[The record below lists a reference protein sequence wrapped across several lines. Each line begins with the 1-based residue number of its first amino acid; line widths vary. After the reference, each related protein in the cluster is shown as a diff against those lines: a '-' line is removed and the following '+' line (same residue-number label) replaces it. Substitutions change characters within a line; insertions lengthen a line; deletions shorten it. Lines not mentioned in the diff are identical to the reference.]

1 MKITESIHAL
11 EIPFKVPVTPEIH
24 VDRIVFAY
32 LIFDKKIT
40 LIDSG
45 VAGAESIIFDYIKK
59 NGRDPNEIST
69 LILSHSHPDHIGS
82 AQFIKEI
89 TDCRVFCHSAEKGWV
104 EDVERQARERPVP
117 GFDSLV
123 GGSIAVDEL
132 LQDGDLLRIDED
144 IQCKVIHTPGH
155 SAGSISLFFEDEK
168 VLFSGDALTL
178 PRDLPV
184 YDDIA
189 TCVASI
195 NTLKKLEGIEILLS
209 SWEAPIRGKDQINR
223 RIESGI
229 AYLQKIHNA
238 VINIHE
244 KNKQTGIELCKQVV
258 AYLGLPPFVAN
269 PLLVKAFT
277 SSLVVGKNAP
287 LFNF

>member
-1 MKITESIHAL
+1 MKVIEPIHAL
-11 EIPFKVPVTPEIH
+11 EIPFKVSVAPEIN

-32 LIFDKKIT
+32 LIFGNKIT

-59 NGRDPNEIST
+59 NGRDPQEISS

-82 AQFIKEI
+82 AKIIKDV
-89 TDCRVFCHSAEKGWV
+89 TGCRVLCHAAEKDWI
-104 EDVERQARERPVP
+104 EDVKRQARERPVP

-123 GGSIAVDEL
+123 SGSITVDGL
-132 LQDGDLLRIDED
+132 LEDGAILRIEED

-168 VLFSGDALTL
+168 VFFSGDAL
-178 PRDLPV
+178 PVPGDLPV

-189 TCVASI
+189 VCAASI
-195 NTLKKLEGIEILLS
+195 KKLKEQEGIEILLS
-209 SWEAPIRGKDQINR
+209 SWEAPIRGKDQINQ
-223 RIESGI
+223 RIESGLN
-229 AYLQKIHNA
+229 YLQKIHSA
-238 VINIHE
+238 VLSAHEE
-244 KNKQTGIELCKQVV
+244 KNLTGMELCKQVV
-258 AYLGLPPFVAN
+258 AFLGLPPFVAN

-277 SSLVVGKNAP
+277 SSLAAGKNAH
-287 LFNF
+287 LF